1 MQPPQLILASSSP
14 RRHDLL
20 GACAIPFQIIPAAI
34 DERPRPHERAKA
46 YVRRLALAKAE
57 AVAENHPDA
66 VVLGADTIVTIDDLL
81 FGKPQTPEVAR
92 QMLRRLCGREHEVV
106 TGVAVVAGRLLEP
119 AGQRS
124 AASPRANLWTRQG
137 RMRFRDWVPRSLS
150 ELRARIAMHSGC
162 RLRKPLRC
170 CSPLVSW
177 TNGNVVRSAAENV
190 PANLRIGPRPVLH
203 AGTGRP
209 RQLRLGINSRRQ
221 PP

>member
-124 AASPRANLWTRQG
+124 AAVVVASRI
-137 RMRFRDWVPRSLS
+137 RMRQFTAATVEWYVATG
-150 ELRARIAMHSGC
+150 E
-162 RLRKPLRC
+162 PLDKAGAYAVQGLGAA
-170 CSPLVSW
+170 LVERVEGSYS
-177 TNGNVVRSAAENV
+177 NA
-190 PANLRIGPRPVLH
+190 
-203 AGTGRP
+203 
-209 RQLRLGINSRRQ
+209 LGLPITETLALLQ
-221 PP
+221 PFGIVD